1 MHAIG
6 VKEGNE
12 VIIPTLTF
20 AATAAVILYFKVL
33 RSVLSGIQVQPTYI
47 VAGIGITTKKTV
59 NFWQAENLLG
69 TPMIANS
76 SICRN

>member
-33 RSVLSGIQVQPTYI
+33 RSVLSGIQVQPDLY
-47 VAGIGITTKKTV
+47 
-59 NFWQAENLLG
+59 
-69 TPMIANS
+69 
-76 SICRN
+76 CRWHWYNN